1 MTLSVA
7 AEERSWVIRRDGPRA
22 GGFRARA
29 WGRQGKNEFIS

>member
-7 AEERSWVIRRDGPRA
+7 AEGRPWVIRRDGLRA
-22 GGFRARA
+22 GGFNARA